1 MAKKKRERGSD
12 PEQRAFDE
20 RTRMIEDY
28 IAQLRQ
34 RVEARRN
41 AASEPGSS

>member
-1 MAKKKRERGSD
+1 MAKKKRDRRTD

-28 IAQLRQ
+28 LERLRKRVSQ
-34 RVEARRN
+34 RRR
-41 AASEPGSS
+41 A